1 MPWTLCTSGSAIT
14 KAGANVSTTI
24 TNYGTQKTA
33 MDKFSDEAEG
43 YIVQQTHIDW
53 RADYSNLAADIQN
66 ALSNVCSSLVAI
78 QFITYDM
85 SGYTRLGEAVTMLN
99 IHDQVARDGVV
110 FLKDFKKA
118 TIRSAD

>member
-1 MPWTLCTSGSAIT
+1 MPWTLCTSGSAII
-14 KAGANVSTTI
+14 KGGANVSSTI
-24 TNYGTQKTA
+24 TNYGTQRTA

-43 YIVQQTHIDW
+43 FIVQQTHIDW
-53 RADYSNLAADIQN
+53 RADYSALPTDIQN
-66 ALSNVCSSLVAI
+66 ALSNVASSLIAI

-99 IHDQVARDGVV
+99 VQDQVARDGIV

>member
-1 MPWTLCTSGSAIT
+1 MSWTLCTSGSAII
-14 KAGANVSTTI
+14 KAGANVSSTI
-24 TNYGTQKTA
+24 TNYGTNKTA
-33 MDKFSDEAEG
+33 IDKFSDEAEG
-43 YIVQQTHIDW
+43 YIVQQTHMDW
-53 RADYSNLAADIQN
+53 RVDYSSLPTDVQN
-66 ALSNVCSSLVAI
+66 ALSNICSSLIAI

-99 IHDQVARDGVV
+99 VHDQVARDGIA